1 MNGRFTLRRNEIEI
15 EIKHAPRPMT
25 TTRTNER
32 DVRRDAEERKR
43 RRRTWTVAAA
53 VVGATLAVA
62 ASGSS
67 NFQRVL
73 NAKLRDAV
81 TTPTTTSYAPGARSR
96 VRSVSEARFVRSAN
110 AATKRMERRR
120 ARVRR
125 KEEKRERRR
134 AARARAKGEEDV
146 AGNEEKDDDDD
157 GEVGGKIDVDE
168 TTAMNGDTVFSL
180 DDDEAKAWGEMLRD
194 SAKQRRR

>member
-1 MNGRFTLRRNEIEI
+1 M
-15 EIKHAPRPMT
+15 
-25 TTRTNER
+25 
-32 DVRRDAEERKR
+32 
-43 RRRTWTVAAA
+43 AAA

-67 NFQRVL
+67 NVQRVL

-96 VRSVSEARFVRSAN
+96 VRSVSEARFVRPAN

-134 AARARAKGEEDV
+134 AASEEKGE
-146 AGNEEKDDDDD
+146 AEEKGTDEMDEDEGD
-157 GEVGGKIDVDE
+157 GGEIDVDE
-168 TTAMNGDTVFSL
+168 TTAANGDTVVSL

>member
-1 MNGRFTLRRNEIEI
+1 M
-15 EIKHAPRPMT
+15 
-25 TTRTNER
+25 
-32 DVRRDAEERKR
+32 
-43 RRRTWTVAAA
+43 AAA

-62 ASGSS
+62 ASGSQS
-67 NFQRVL
+67 VQRVL

-96 VRSVSEARFVRSAN
+96 VRSVSEARFVRPAN

-125 KEEKRERRR
+125 KEEKRARRR

-157 GEVGGKIDVDE
+157 DDGEVGGEIDVEE
-168 TTAMNGDTVFSL
+168 TTAVNGDTVVSL

>member
-1 MNGRFTLRRNEIEI
+1 
-15 EIKHAPRPMT
+15 MT

-32 DVRRDAEERKR
+32 DGRRDVEERKR

-62 ASGSS
+62 ASGSQS
-67 NFQRVL
+67 VQRVL

-96 VRSVSEARFVRSAN
+96 VRSVSEARFVRPAN

-125 KEEKRERRR
+125 KEEKRARRR

-157 GEVGGKIDVDE
+157 DDDGEVGGEIDVDE
-168 TTAMNGDTVFSL
+168 TTAVNGDTVVSL

>member
-1 MNGRFTLRRNEIEI
+1 M
-15 EIKHAPRPMT
+15 
-25 TTRTNER
+25 TTRTNEW
-32 DVRRDAEERKR
+32 DGRRDAEERKR

-67 NFQRVL
+67 NVQRVL

-96 VRSVSEARFVRSAN
+96 VRSVSEARFVRPAN

-120 ARVRR
+120 ARERR
-125 KEEKRERRR
+125 KEEKRARKI

-146 AGNEEKDDDDD
+146 AGGDAKDGDDDEED
-157 GEVGGKIDVDE
+157 GGDIAVDE
-168 TTAMNGDTVFSL
+168 TTAVNGDTVVSL
-180 DDDEAKAWGEMLRD
+180 DDEEAKAWGEMLRE
-194 SAKQRRR
+194 SAKQRRRR

>member
-1 MNGRFTLRRNEIEI
+1 
-15 EIKHAPRPMT
+15 MT

-32 DVRRDAEERKR
+32 DGRREAEERKR

-53 VVGATLAVA
+53 VLGATLAVA
-62 ASGSS
+62 ASGSHRI
-67 NFQRVL
+67 QRVL

-81 TTPTTTSYAPGARSR
+81 TTPTTTSYAPGARAR
-96 VRSVSEARFVRSAN
+96 VRSVSEARFVRPAN

-146 AGNEEKDDDDD
+146 AGNEEKDDDGSD
-157 GEVGGKIDVDE
+157 GGKINVDE
-168 TTAMNGDTVFSL
+168 TTAVNGDTVVSL

>member
-1 MNGRFTLRRNEIEI
+1 M
-15 EIKHAPRPMT
+15 
-25 TTRTNER
+25 
-32 DVRRDAEERKR
+32 
-43 RRRTWTVAAA
+43 AAA

-67 NFQRVL
+67 NVQRVL

-96 VRSVSEARFVRSAN
+96 VRSVSEARFVRPAN

-120 ARVRR
+120 ARERR
-125 KEEKRERRR
+125 KEEKRARKI

-146 AGNEEKDDDDD
+146 AGGDAKDGDDDEEEGDI
-157 GEVGGKIDVDE
+157 VVDE
-168 TTAMNGDTVFSL
+168 TTAVNGDTVVSL
-180 DDDEAKAWGEMLRD
+180 DDEEAKAWGEMLRE
-194 SAKQRRR
+194 SAKQRRRR

>member
-1 MNGRFTLRRNEIEI
+1 M
-15 EIKHAPRPMT
+15 
-25 TTRTNER
+25 
-32 DVRRDAEERKR
+32 
-43 RRRTWTVAAA
+43 AAA

-62 ASGSS
+62 ASGSQS
-67 NFQRVL
+67 VQRVL

-96 VRSVSEARFVRSAN
+96 VRSVSEARFVRPAN

-125 KEEKRERRR
+125 KEEKRARRR

-157 GEVGGKIDVDE
+157 DDGEVGGEIDVDE
-168 TTAMNGDTVFSL
+168 TTAVNGDTVVSL

>member
-1 MNGRFTLRRNEIEI
+1 M
-15 EIKHAPRPMT
+15 
-25 TTRTNER
+25 
-32 DVRRDAEERKR
+32 
-43 RRRTWTVAAA
+43 AAA

-62 ASGSS
+62 ASGSQS
-67 NFQRVL
+67 VQRVL

-96 VRSVSEARFVRSAN
+96 VRSVSEARFVRPAN

-157 GEVGGKIDVDE
+157 DDGEVGGEIDVDE
-168 TTAMNGDTVFSL
+168 TTAVNGDTVVSL

>member
-1 MNGRFTLRRNEIEI
+1 M
-15 EIKHAPRPMT
+15 
-25 TTRTNER
+25 
-32 DVRRDAEERKR
+32 
-43 RRRTWTVAAA
+43 AAA

-67 NFQRVL
+67 NVQRVL

-96 VRSVSEARFVRSAN
+96 VRSVSEARFVRPAN

-125 KEEKRERRR
+125 KEEKSARRR

-146 AGNEEKDDDDD
+146 AGNEEKDEEEGD
-157 GEVGGKIDVDE
+157 GGEIVVDE
-168 TTAMNGDTVFSL
+168 TTAVNGDTVVSL

>member
-1 MNGRFTLRRNEIEI
+1 M
-15 EIKHAPRPMT
+15 
-25 TTRTNER
+25 
-32 DVRRDAEERKR
+32 
-43 RRRTWTVAAA
+43 AAA

-62 ASGSS
+62 ASGSQS
-67 NFQRVL
+67 VQRVL

-96 VRSVSEARFVRSAN
+96 VRSVSEARFVRPAN

-146 AGNEEKDDDDD
+146 AGNEEMDEDD
-157 GEVGGKIDVDE
+157 GEVGGEIDVDE
-168 TTAMNGDTVFSL
+168 ITAMNGDTVVSL